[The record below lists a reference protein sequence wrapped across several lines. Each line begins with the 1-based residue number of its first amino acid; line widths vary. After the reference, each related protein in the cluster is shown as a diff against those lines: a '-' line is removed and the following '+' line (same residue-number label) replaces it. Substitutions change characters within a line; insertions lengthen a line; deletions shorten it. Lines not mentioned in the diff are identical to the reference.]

1 MKKLLSEANDSNT
14 LSIEVPDIPGGS
26 EAFELAVKFCYGINF
41 EINTENIAMIRC
53 ASEFLEMTEEVSV
66 GNLLSRTEAYLEEV
80 VLISLSGSVT
90 VLHKSEEL
98 LPMAEKVKLVSRC
111 IDAIAY
117 LGCSNGQFPM
127 SCKADS
133 SHESFSST
141 VSQPR
146 VIMDW
151 WAEELIIL
159 RIDFFQRVL
168 MALKSRGFKWHALGP
183 VIMLYAQNSLR
194 GLVSFHT
201 LTVHQSVNE
210 IFF

>member
-1 MKKLLSEANDSNT
+1 MSEATDSKN
-14 LSIEVPDIPGGS
+14 SSVEIPDIPGGS

-41 EINTENIAMIRC
+41 EISTENIAMLRC
-53 ASEFLEMTEEVSV
+53 ASEFLEMTEEVSA
-66 GNLLSRTEAYLEEV
+66 GNLMSRTEAYLEEV
-80 VLISLSGSVT
+80 VLISLSGSVA

-117 LGCSNGQFPM
+117 LGCSNGEFP
-127 SCKADS
+127 KADS
-133 SHESFSST
+133 SHESLSSS

-146 VIMDW
+146 VIMEW

-159 RIDFFQRVL
+159 RIDIFQRVL

-183 VIMLYAQNSLR
+183 VIMIYAQNSLR
-194 GLVSFHT
+194 GLVSFSHSCS
-201 LTVHQSVNE
+201 LS
-210 IFF
+210 ICK